1 MMERMELTELTN
13 LMKLINGGM
22 DGDYITDGMKGKY
35 DTFATDKTKKLI
47 KLLKNQKNEEEKIII
62 LNKKI
67 NKKTD

>member
-35 DTFATDKTKKLI
+35 DTFGTDKTKKLI
-47 KLLKNQKNEEEKIII
+47 KLLKKS
-62 LNKKI
+62 KK
-67 NKKTD
+67 